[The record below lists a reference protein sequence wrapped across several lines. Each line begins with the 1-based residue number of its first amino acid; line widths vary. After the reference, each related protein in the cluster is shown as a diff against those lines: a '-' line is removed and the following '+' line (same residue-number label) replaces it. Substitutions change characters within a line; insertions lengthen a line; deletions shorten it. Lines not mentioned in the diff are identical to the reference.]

1 MAEYLIPELVRLVA
15 QMGIARSRN
24 LEQAGFNP
32 REISEACRAGIIEKV
47 GRGLYSLPRKQEA
60 STGRQRLVE
69 ACKRV
74 SSGVLCLK
82 TALWYHG
89 LISDEPSAVWMMIDT
104 KAREPQV
111 DSMNIEL
118 VRSSGEAL
126 TLGVVTLGWITAE
139 QIRFT
144 SPMKTVADCFKYSD
158 RVGEALG
165 PAALSAA
172 IEKNLYNRQRLLGF
186 VEICR
191 VKQAVAAC
199 EKARRMPKPTEPSA
213 DGEAEP
219 APSQGRRIWDRETLA
234 REVWETPVRQLA
246 NKFGTSDNAVRKQ
259 CKKMGI
265 ALPGRGYWQKR
276 ASNRVASE

>member
-1 MAEYLIPELVRLVA
+1 MAEHLIPELVRLVA

-60 STGRQRLVE
+60 STGRHRLVE

-74 SSGVLCLK
+74 SNGVLCLK

-89 LISDEPSAVWMMIDT
+89 LVSDEPSAVWMMIDT

-126 TLGVVTLGWITAE
+126 TLGVVTLGLITAE

-144 SPMKTVADCFKYSD
+144 SPMKAVADCFKYSD

-186 VEICR
+186 AEICR

-199 EKARRMPKPTEPSA
+199 EKARRMPKSTEPTA
-213 DGEAEP
+213 DGDAEP
-219 APSQGRRIWDRETLA
+219 APAHGRVWDREVLA

-246 NKFGTSDNAVRKQ
+246 NKYGTSDNAVRKH
-259 CKKMGI
+259 CKRMGI
-265 ALPGRGYWQKR
+265 ALPGRGYWQKIA
-276 ASNRVASE
+276 ASCQGE